1 MNFVIAHKASV
12 VYDDGM
18 AGLVEAICGAIETSG
33 TTRYRISKD
42 TGISQTQLCRVMSGE
57 RGLSI
62 GALETLAEYLE
73 LEIVMRPKQR
83 RQKGR

>member
-1 MNFVIAHKASV
+1 MNFMIAQQASMP
-12 VYDDGM
+12 YDDGM
-18 AGLVEAICGAIETSG
+18 AGLLDAICGAIETSG